1 MISVFNF
8 PCTFIFTY
16 LLLYL
21 LLNSCDGNDMK
32 DDVFSSVDCW
42 WLWKSRLC
50 RVVPSKRADFCVADA
65 QSDVLSPSRMDVTA
79 FCIDQQLR
87 RWLFVICFPMCHCW
101 CRDISSWETSRNH
114 APVLTAYRQTTS
126 LRYFSQMD
134 GSISQYYA
142 ASRSMPA
149 TVKLV
154 VAWHSGSPSVFN
166 TVMSLTGKLSLSRAR
181 PTADGWP
188 MTIYVGKSSAN
199 QGNSAFHS
207 FRSINE

>member
-21 LLNSCDGNDMK
+21 LLNSCDGNDTK

-50 RVVPSKRADFCVADA
+50 RVVPPKRDDFCVADA

-87 RWLFVICFPMCHCW
+87 QWRFVMCLPMCQW
-101 CRDISSWETSRNH
+101 C
-114 APVLTAYRQTTS
+114 AVQVA
-126 LRYFSQMD
+126 
-134 GSISQYYA
+134 GA
-142 ASRSMPA
+142 ASFPSQLFTRAQLVLRWPTGTWRGTFCKTPIMHDTWRA
-149 TVKLV
+149 TFCKTPL
-154 VAWHSGSPSVFN
+154 SGGIRTSV
-166 TVMSLTGKLSLSRAR
+166 
-181 PTADGWP
+181 
-188 MTIYVGKSSAN
+188 
-199 QGNSAFHS
+199 
-207 FRSINE
+207 

>member
-21 LLNSCDGNDMK
+21 LLNSCDGNDTIG
-32 DDVFSSVDCW
+32 DVYSSVDCW

-87 RWLFVICFPMCHCW
+87 QWRFVMCLPTCQW
-101 CRDISSWETSRNH
+101 C
-114 APVLTAYRQTTS
+114 AVQVA
-126 LRYFSQMD
+126 
-134 GSISQYYA
+134 GA
-142 ASRSMPA
+142 ASF
-149 TVKLV
+149 
-154 VAWHSGSPSVFN
+154 PSQLFKIKYKSEGTRKVECVYHFWKYADAAYP
-166 TVMSLTGKLSLSRAR
+166 KLSELVRACRKYSVLSLAR
-181 PTADGWP
+181 FFWDTVYIIPIIFFIITSVHVLKYLASVEG
-188 MTIYVGKSSAN
+188 VLVAC
-199 QGNSAFHS
+199 
-207 FRSINE
+207 